1 MSTLPRANGKP
12 DREARA
18 IVERIRAYARRPA
31 SDNHDVNV
39 QHVRGVHHILD
50 AAHDALPVALAI
62 ANSEGPGKVS
72 YRDVDRELG
81 IHKDTVGYRVAQGK
95 ALLAKEDAA

>member
-12 DREARA
+12 DREAAR
-18 IVERIRAYARRPA
+18 IVKQIRAYARRPA
-31 SDNHDVNV
+31 SDDHDANI
-39 QHVRGVHHILD
+39 QHVRSVHHILD
-50 AAHDALPVALAI
+50 AAKDALPIALAI

-95 ALLAKEDAA
+95 ALLAGEDAA

>member
-1 MSTLPRANGKP
+1 MSTLPRANRMP
-12 DREARA
+12 TPEAA
-18 IVERIRAYARRPA
+18 EIVGLIRAYARRTA
-31 SDNHDVNV
+31 SDNWEARV
-39 QHVRGVHHILD
+39 QHVRDVHHIYD
-50 AAHDALPVALAI
+50 AAKDALPIALAI

-95 ALLAKEDAA
+95 ALLAEEAAA